1 MFDFRILEIKSYIHR
16 FYIENIVFA
25 NIVAQYKIDLIYNFT
40 GSTQLFLDCPQL
52 IKIQNLL
59 FYSKKLN
66 KKYRENHKFILW
78 FRQVWIK
85 SFVFR
90 LLLKRAK
97 YIEVQAQ
104 HVESCLADF
113 INLKNKSVFVKND
126 INISYSS
133 FKKPKKYDFFQK
145 K

>member
-59 FYSKKLN
+59 FYSRNLTKSIEKIINL
-66 KKYRENHKFILW
+66 FMVS
-78 FRQVWIK
+78 QVSIK

-104 HVESCLADF
+104 HVESCPADF
-113 INLKNKSVFVKND
+113 VNLKNKSVLLKM
-126 INISYSS
+126 ISIYLIPPL
-133 FKKPKKYDFFQK
+133 KT
-145 K
+145 